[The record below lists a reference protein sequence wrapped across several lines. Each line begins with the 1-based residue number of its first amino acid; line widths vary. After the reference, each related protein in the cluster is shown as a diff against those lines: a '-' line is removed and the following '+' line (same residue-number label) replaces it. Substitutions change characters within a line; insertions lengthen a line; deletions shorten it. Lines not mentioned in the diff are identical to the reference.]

1 MKKAILVLLLI
12 LGITLNIKAQDETIN
27 GNLTVKSSIK
37 LRKSDDSG
45 TAGLALSGTG
55 SYIHVAG
62 AGLISRTNNQQDL
75 GINGWRFRSLWLGS
89 DAYIAGKV
97 GIGTSS
103 ALEKLDVRGT
113 IRVIPSSNNHSL
125 PLDRIGGKATIKA
138 INSSSNGSMVIDP
151 ASDGD
156 AIYLGHYVN
165 SNTYISSGGG
175 KVGIGT
181 SSALEKLDVRG
192 TIRVIPSSNNHSLLL
207 DRIGGKATIKAINS
221 SSNGSMVIDPASDGD
236 AIYLGHYVNSNTYI
250 SSGGGK
256 VGIGTSSAREKLDV
270 RGTVR
275 VIPSSNNYSLLDRI
289 GGKAT
294 IKAINS
300 SSNGN
305 MVIDPASDGD
315 AILLGHYVNSNTY
328 ISTGGGQVGIGTTK
342 VGSHKLAV
350 EGSIGAREIK
360 VESSGWSDFVFDEEY
375 ELKSLDEI
383 EKFIIANKHLPDIP
397 SEAEVGKKGINLGEM
412 DAKLLQKI
420 EELTLYLLEM
430 KKELS
435 EVKEK
440 NLALEEEIKAIK
452 GN

>member
-125 PLDRIGGKATIKA
+125 
-138 INSSSNGSMVIDP
+138 
-151 ASDGD
+151 
-156 AIYLGHYVN
+156 
-165 SNTYISSGGG
+165 
-175 KVGIGT
+175 
-181 SSALEKLDVRG
+181 
-192 TIRVIPSSNNHSLLL
+192 LL

-275 VIPSSNNYSLLDRI
+275 VIPSSNNYSLLLDRI

-328 ISTGGGQVGIGTTK
+328 LSTGGGQVGIGTTK

>member
-45 TAGLALSGTG
+45 TAGLALSGNG

-97 GIGTSS
+97 G
-103 ALEKLDVRGT
+103 L
-113 IRVIPSSNNHSL
+113 
-125 PLDRIGGKATIKA
+125 
-138 INSSSNGSMVIDP
+138 
-151 ASDGD
+151 
-156 AIYLGHYVN
+156 
-165 SNTYISSGGG
+165 
-175 KVGIGT
+175 GT

-275 VIPSSNNYSLLDRI
+275 VIPSSNNYSLLLDRI

-435 EVKEK
+435 GVKEK